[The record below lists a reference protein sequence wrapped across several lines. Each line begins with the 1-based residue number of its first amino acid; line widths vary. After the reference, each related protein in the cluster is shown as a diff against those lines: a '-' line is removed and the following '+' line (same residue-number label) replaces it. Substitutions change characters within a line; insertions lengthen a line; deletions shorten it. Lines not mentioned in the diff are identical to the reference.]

1 MVAAPDGT
9 VYVSGGFHTG
19 QVFRVAPDGAVTA
32 IASDLSDPAGIALD
46 SRGAL
51 YVAESGLHRI
61 LRIRAP

>member
-1 MVAAPDGT
+1 M
-9 VYVSGGFHTG
+9 SGGFHTG